1 MLSWWRHIHTS
12 VKNAPSEELLTI
24 ENNHHHQLTDIPT
37 GDWQS
42 NNYVLV

>member
-1 MLSWWRHIHTS
+1 
-12 VKNAPSEELLTI
+12 APLEELLTI
-24 ENNHHHQLTDIPT
+24 ENNQHHQLTVIPT